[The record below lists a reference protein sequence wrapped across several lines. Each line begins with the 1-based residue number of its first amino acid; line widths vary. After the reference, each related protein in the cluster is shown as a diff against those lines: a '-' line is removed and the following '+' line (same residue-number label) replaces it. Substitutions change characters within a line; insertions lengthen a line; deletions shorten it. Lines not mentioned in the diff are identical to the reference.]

1 MQLLKLAKPTN
12 SQTIEDMKRLT
23 VREHAMDA
31 VWEHGT
37 RIHARTFAKV
47 CVRNQLI

>member
-1 MQLLKLAKPTN
+1 MQLLKPAKPTN
-12 SQTIEDMKRLT
+12 SQTIDDMKRPT

-37 RIHARTFAKV
+37 RIHAQAFAKV

>member
-1 MQLLKLAKPTN
+1 MSLELAASSN
-12 SQTIEDMKRLT
+12 IQSIEDMRRPT

-37 RIHARTFAKV
+37 RIRVRTFAKV
-47 CVRNQLI
+47 RARNQLI

>member
-1 MQLLKLAKPTN
+1 MQSLTLAASTS
-12 SQTIEDMKRLT
+12 SQSIEDMKRPT

-37 RIHARTFAKV
+37 RIHARAFAKV